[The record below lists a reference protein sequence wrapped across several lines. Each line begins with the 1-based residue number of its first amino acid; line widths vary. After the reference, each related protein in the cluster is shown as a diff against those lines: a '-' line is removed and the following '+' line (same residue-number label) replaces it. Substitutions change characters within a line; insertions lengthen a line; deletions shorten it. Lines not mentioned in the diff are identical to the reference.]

1 MTTPDDEVHAGL
13 AQVLIGWMP
22 MFDRQRGV
30 TALRLTVTPLHGE
43 ALPDVATLREALCAA
58 WPAEAGRL
66 ILNIAHEA
74 MLAQAL
80 TQPWPLHMMVEVPTF
95 MAADAQILPA
105 LTALHAAG
113 NAILVHGRPSSPLP
127 PPVLACLAYSIVEAG
142 DDRRS
147 GAPLPGAQTR
157 PVPHLQVG
165 VRSAAEMTEAFA
177 RGALGVLGWPFG
189 EAPTT
194 GSTKPVRAPELNS
207 IVELMQRV
215 DRHEDVGRLEAV
227 LNNDPTLAFRLLR
240 YINSPAFGLRVEISS
255 FRHAI
260 MMLGHD
266 RLKRWLALL
275 LVSGQRDPSMKPFTY
290 AAVRRGL
297 LMDALARANAD
308 DSQSGELFICG
319 VFSLLDRML
328 QQPFDLLLKSIPVAE
343 SIRAALVDDAGPHLP
358 YLTVAR
364 AIESGAPMD
373 IREAAEAL
381 LLAPEEVNR
390 ALLHALVAARQLD

>member
-1 MTTPDDEVHAGL
+1 MTTSDEEGHAGL

-30 TALRLTVTPLHGE
+30 TALRLTVTPLHREAPVDVE
-43 ALPDVATLREALCAA
+43 ALRQALCAA

-74 MLAQAL
+74 LLAQAL
-80 TQPWPLHMMVEVPTF
+80 AQPWPLHMMVEVPTF
-95 MAADAQILPA
+95 IASDPAMLPA

-113 NAILVHGRPSSPLP
+113 NPILVHGRPSTPLP
-127 PPVLACLAYSIVEAG
+127 PPVLACLAYSIVDAG

-147 GAPLPGAQTR
+147 GTPPPGAQMR

-165 VRSAAEMTEAFA
+165 VRSVAEMNEAFA
-177 RGALGVLGWPFG
+177 RGAIGVLGWPFG
-189 EAPTT
+189 EAPTVA
-194 GSTKPVRAPELNS
+194 SAKPVRAPELNS

-215 DRHEDVGRLEAV
+215 DRHEDVGRLESV

-240 YINSPAFGLRVEISS
+240 YINSPAFGLRVEVAS

-260 MMLGHD
+260 MLLGHD

-308 DSQSGELFICG
+308 EGQASELFICG

-328 QQPFDLLLKSIPVAE
+328 QLPFDLLLKSIPVAE
-343 SIRAALVDDAGPHLP
+343 SIRQALVDDAGPHLP
-358 YLTVAR
+358 YLALAS
-364 AIESGAPMD
+364 AIESGAPID
-373 IREAAEAL
+373 IHAAGEAL
-381 LLAPEEVNR
+381 LLSPREVNR
-390 ALLHALVAARQLD
+390 ALLHALVTARQLD